1 MPIMPRPKT
10 SEGKK
15 ATKIAFKILGKPANL
30 QKEKPSKIQEMI
42 RRRLIFEE
50 TARVR

>member
-1 MPIMPRPKT
+1 MPTMPRYD
-10 SEGKK
+10 KK

-30 QKEKPSKIQEMI
+30 KNRLKDKESWAN
-42 RRRLIFEE
+42 RRLIFED